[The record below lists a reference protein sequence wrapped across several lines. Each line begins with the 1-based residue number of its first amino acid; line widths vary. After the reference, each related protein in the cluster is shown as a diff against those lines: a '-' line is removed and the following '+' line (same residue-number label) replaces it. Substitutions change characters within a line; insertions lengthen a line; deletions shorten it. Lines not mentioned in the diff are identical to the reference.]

1 MQSLVKI
8 VLDIVQDKSRLKKL
22 IIFAAGLALVA
33 LLAYSAGRISRKK
46 ITEERITITEPLTA
60 YQAHEI
66 GRTLRMIDAIDEK
79 TRAEVN
85 ANEEMSI
92 DDSRVRAVLDDL
104 MRSRSA
110 EKPHAEKR

>member
-1 MQSLVKI
+1 MRNLVKI
-8 VLDIVQDKSRLKKL
+8 VLDIVQDKSRLKRF

-46 ITEERITITEPLTA
+46 GTERITSTEPLTE

-66 GRTLRMIDAIDEK
+66 GRTLRMIETIDEK

-85 ANEEMSI
+85 ANEKISV
-92 DDSRVRAVLDDL
+92 DDSRVLAVLDDL

>member
-22 IIFAAGLALVA
+22 IIFAAGLTLVA
-33 LLAYSAGRISRKK
+33 LLSYSADRISRKK
-46 ITEERITITEPLTA
+46 PTERITITEPLTE

-66 GRTLRMIDAIDEK
+66 GRTLRMLEAIDEK

-85 ANEEMSI
+85 ANEKISV
-92 DDSRVRAVLDDL
+92 DDSRVLAVLDDL